1 MPYKLLNVILT
12 LDVRSYIGPYL
23 SMFVTWLQDRS
34 VESESGETN
43 MASVMN
49 SLKKIVK
56 AINPK

>member
-1 MPYKLLNVILT
+1 MEHDSHGRNREIVQI
-12 LDVRSYIGPYL
+12 VRNTVMI
-23 SMFVTWLQDRS
+23 VLQDRS

>member
-1 MPYKLLNVILT
+1 
-12 LDVRSYIGPYL
+12 
-23 SMFVTWLQDRS
+23 MFQERS
-34 VESESGETN
+34 VESESGETS

>member
-1 MPYKLLNVILT
+1 M
-12 LDVRSYIGPYL
+12 RSYIGPNL